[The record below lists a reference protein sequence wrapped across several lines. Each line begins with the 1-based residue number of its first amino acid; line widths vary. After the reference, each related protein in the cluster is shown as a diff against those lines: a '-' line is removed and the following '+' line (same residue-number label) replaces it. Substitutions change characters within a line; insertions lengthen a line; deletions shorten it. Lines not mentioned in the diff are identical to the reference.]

1 MSVDYIS
8 KSFTKDGV
16 TMNVTGQICDTSDKN
31 FSGGTFTSTVGNFTK
46 IEVTAMGLMNMGSG
60 WSVSGSKAAWTGTAS
75 STVSFGGSD
84 LMDGIWGM
92 GNGVTIVFT
101 IEEPDAATKFDLTL
115 ADGSDA
121 HGTVVFT
128 VDGAAATQAKKDDV
142 VTVSVTPNEGFST
155 KDVTVRAYTTWA
167 AYTKNLQDA
176 WIQAIGDQTYTG
188 EAIEPTVTVK
198 DGETTLAAGKC
209 WIELVPASTA
219 NAQRLTI
226 VHEGETTGINA
237 VSSAAANEDGE
248 WYDLSGRRV
257 AQPTKGIY
265 VKNGKKVI
273 VK

>member
-1 MSVDYIS
+1 M
-8 KSFTKDGV
+8 KKQFG
-16 TMNVTGQICDTSDKN
+16 TS
-31 FSGGTFTSTVGNFTK
+31 SIG
-46 IEVTAMGLMNMGSG
+46 
-60 WSVSGSKAAWTGTAS
+60 
-75 STVSFGGSD
+75 
-84 LMDGIWGM
+84 
-92 GNGVTIVFT
+92 
-101 IEEPDAATKFDLTL
+101 
-115 ADGSDA
+115 
-121 HGTVVFT
+121 
-128 VDGAAATQAKKDDV
+128 V

-167 AYTKNLQDA
+167 AGAPALGMNRAPELLGNIDVTKNEADGTWTFTMPEANVWVVVTYTKNLQDA

-188 EAIEPTVTVK
+188 STITPTVTVK
-198 DGETTLAAGKC
+198 DGETTLTAGKC

-248 WYDLSGRRV
+248 LYDLSGRCV